1 MQKYKLFT
9 KYLLKITIHFGK
21 LADASFR
28 RNEQSFPVLH
38 LLYCKNIRISG
49 FIIFLLVYLLNYG
62 EEV

>member
-28 RNEQSFPVLH
+28 RNE
-38 LLYCKNIRISG
+38 
-49 FIIFLLVYLLNYG
+49 
-62 EEV
+62 